1 MCSRQAEILNPQAY
15 SILDSGDSVTSYDQ
29 AKFDLLCAV
38 PSGEKTYGDPVFNI
52 MDPYFNFNITGS
64 MYFEGIRFSG
74 IEAAAQYTVVH
85 FPPVNRI
92 PVKKCKVDKE
102 PLEYLKL

>member
-1 MCSRQAEILNPQAY
+1 MCSRQAEIEDPQAY
-15 SILDSGDSVTSYDQ
+15 SILDSGDSVTGYTK
-29 AKFDLLCAV
+29 AKFELLCV
-38 PSGEKTYGDPVFNI
+38 VLPKEKPRDPVFNI

-64 MYFEGIRFSG
+64 MYFEGVRFSG

-92 PVKKCKVDKE
+92 PVKKCKVDTE
-102 PLEYLKL
+102 PL